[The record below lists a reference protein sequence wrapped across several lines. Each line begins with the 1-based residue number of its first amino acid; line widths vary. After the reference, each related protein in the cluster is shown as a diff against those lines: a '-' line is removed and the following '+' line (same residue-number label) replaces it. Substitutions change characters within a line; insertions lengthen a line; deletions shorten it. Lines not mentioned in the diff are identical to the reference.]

1 MPDEYANFANSL
13 NSELHTSAKSQQES
27 PSGLP
32 DTPQRVQNT
41 IQPNLPDYEVFT
53 SEIKIKTWGN
63 ISHESLCNAVNGL
76 YDEIAHFRRIIFNVP
91 SGRASKNLIEEQTF
105 CIKQFNSNSDLNSIA
120 LKAFNVL
127 PTLILKSPTATSKSK
142 EHSAA
147 IERRLNLWRQ
157 VDLDLLLKEVRFIQ
171 EKFVNSKKARSLK
184 DIFKRFAK
192 LVFQGKLTAAIKLLD
207 SESSSGLLNISPE
220 VLEGLKEKDPE
231 AADIADESLLN
242 GPIDY
247 IPPSVFNLI
256 DEGRIY
262 DAATKTKGSAGPS
275 GMEAELYRRILCP
288 KNFKA
293 EGKILREEIALFTR
307 SLTTYHY

>member
-1 MPDEYANFANSL
+1 MPDENANFANSL

-27 PSGLP
+27 SSGLP

-41 IQPNLPDYEVFT
+41 IQPNLPDYEVFP

-63 ISHESLCNAVNGL
+63 ISHESLCNVVNGL
-76 YDEIAHFRRIIFNVP
+76 YDEIANFRRNIFNVP
-91 SGRASKNLIEEQTF
+91 SGRAGKHLIEELTF
-105 CIKQFNSNSDLNSIA
+105 WIKQFNSNSDLNSIA
-120 LKAFNVL
+120 LKAFMVP
-127 PTLILKSPTATSKSK
+127 PTLILKKPSATFKSR

-147 IERRLNLWRQ
+147 IERKLNLWRQ

-171 EKFVNSKKARSLK
+171 EKFVNSKKARSRE

-192 LVFQGKLTAAIKLLD
+192 LVFQGKLKAAIKLLD

-231 AADIADESLLN
+231 VADIADESVLS

-247 IPPSVFNLI
+247 IPPSVFDFI
-256 DEGRIY
+256 DEERIY
-262 DAATKTKGSAGPS
+262 DAATKTKGSAG
-275 GMEAELYRRILCP
+275 RRGWKLSYI
-288 KNFKA
+288 KESFV
-293 EGKILREEIALFTR
+293 LRISRPRARF
-307 SLTTYHY
+307 